1 MWQYFIF
8 LLVRKFK
15 CGTIISELLRNSDE
29 EKYFLIIM
37 EFWSY
42 NKLLCD
48 SNYFLKKFKKLC
60 SKLIQVKIICNNGRV
75 NYPLKTFPKK
85 ELYVTPQCVCN
96 YVIYNKKPDNWM
108 CRMMPEQLNET
119 YSTQP
124 SWMTTRQGTG
134 KLVVLA
140 GTSPTPPLLLAVLT

>member
-1 MWQYFIF
+1 M
-8 LLVRKFK
+8 
-15 CGTIISELLRNSDE
+15 LRNSDE
-29 EKYFLIIM
+29 EKYFLIIL

-96 YVIYNKKPDNWM
+96 YVIYNKKPDIWM
-108 CRMMPEQLNET
+108 CRNEAWT
-119 YSTQP
+119 IEWNLLEP
-124 SWMTTRQGTG
+124 ALLDDNKPRDGDACGASWNISNTFTDASGSYLEEYIQH
-134 KLVVLA
+134 K
-140 GTSPTPPLLLAVLT
+140 S